1 LVSNS
6 TIKIF
11 TISGDLVRTLSTPGG
26 RMTFWDGKD
35 EKGQYVPTGI
45 YLIVAYNE
53 DGTKVGI
60 GKLAVL
66 RD

>member
-1 LVSNS
+1 
-6 TIKIF
+6 
-11 TISGDLVRTLSTPGG
+11 
-26 RMTFWDGKD
+26 MTSWDGKD